1 MSQACSGWRG
11 DIGAYIVGALEP
23 GAAASVR
30 RHLRGCQACRSEYED
45 LLPVR
50 DWLIYLSTAGRPA
63 PRARLGGPVLRLVE
77 PLQSRMG
84 RRWLAAAVAA
94 ATAVAAVV
102 FGVVGSVGGSP
113 AATGFRAGGPAAGVH
128 GQARLHATATGTRI
142 NLTVTGLAADERC
155 RLVAVSGR
163 GTDVAATWNASYDGS
178 ARIVGTS
185 AIPENQLTALWV
197 ESAGHH
203 LLLVIRIASGSGS

>member
-50 DWLIYLSTAGRPA
+50 DWLTRLSTARRSA
-63 PRARLGGPVLRLVE
+63 PRRRMGGPVLRLVE
-77 PLQSRMG
+77 PLQSRRG
-84 RRWLAAAVAA
+84 RRRLAGAAAAIAA
-94 ATAVAAVV
+94 AAAALV
-102 FGVVGSVGGSP
+102 GVVASVGGSP
-113 AATGFRAGGPAAGVH
+113 GATAFRAGDLATGVH
-128 GQARLHATATGTRI
+128 GQARLHPSVAGTRI
-142 NLTVTGLAADERC
+142 NLTVTGLPAEERC
-155 RLVAVSGR
+155 RLVAVSGG

-185 AIPENQLTALWV
+185 AIPEDRLTALWV
-197 ESAGHH
+197 ESGDHRRLLTFDLAGSH
-203 LLLVIRIASGSGS
+203 G